1 MTKFTAEVMNREILD
16 VIQRMAFLA
25 EYREPGIQ
33 SHLERV
39 RGYCSVIAKGLGLE
53 TQDVEIISYAS
64 QLHDIGEIC
73 IPDSVFQKSGK
84 LTPYEWDLVK
94 RHPVVGAEILK
105 GSPSVLLQ
113 AGEVI
118 ALTHHERWDGSGY
131 PYRRKGEAIPLGG
144 RICALADI
152 FDALT
157 TKRRY
162 KDEISVDEAYQ
173 LILDN
178 DGVLFDPAL
187 VKVFIENF
195 DEICK
200 VRQMNI

>member
-1 MTKFTAEVMNREILD
+1 MNREMLD
-16 VIQRMAFLA
+16 VIQRMASLA
-25 EYREPGIQ
+25 EYREPDIQ

-39 RGYCSVIAKGLGLE
+39 RGYCSVFARGLGLE

-64 QLHDIGEIC
+64 QLHDVGEIC
-73 IPDSVFQKSGK
+73 IPDSVLQKSGK

-94 RHPVVGAEILK
+94 RHPIVGAEILK
-105 GSPSVLLQ
+105 GAPSVILQ
-113 AGEVI
+113 AGEII

-131 PYRRKGEAIPLGG
+131 PYRRKGEAIPLSG

-157 TKRRY
+157 TKRPY
-162 KDEISVDEAYQ
+162 KDEISVDEAFQ

-178 DGVLFDPAL
+178 DGILFDPGL

-195 DEICK
+195 DEICRI
-200 VRQMNI
+200 RQMNI